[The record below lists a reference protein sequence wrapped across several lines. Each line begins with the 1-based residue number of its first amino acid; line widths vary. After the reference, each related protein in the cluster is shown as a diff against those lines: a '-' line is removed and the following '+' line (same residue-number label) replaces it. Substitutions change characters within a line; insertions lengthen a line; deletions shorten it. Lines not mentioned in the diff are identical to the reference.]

1 MALEDVKDLE
11 KALRDAI
18 DMIKDLQCTDQ
29 ADSGVMDR
37 FQKILVMLDFSL
49 IKMRSSNPVG
59 NFNLTDSKGDFSD
72 TPSLFSNIPEEI
84 RDKLETMSRYKTY
97 SIGEVVIREGDVSD
111 ALYVIESGKVMIYIE
126 SADSLV
132 VLSTLATG
140 DFFGEMALLTSKPRS
155 ATVKALSDLV
165 ALEIKRDDLIKEIYE
180 HPEIIR
186 SFAGQLE
193 VRIRNM
199 RKYLELQ

>member
-18 DMIKDLQCTDQ
+18 DVIKDLQSTDQ
-29 ADSGVMDR
+29 ADSSVMDR
-37 FQKILVMLDFSL
+37 FQKILVTLDFSL
-49 IKMRSSNPVG
+49 IKMRSQASIG
-59 NFNLTDSKGDFSD
+59 NFNLTDSESGLAD
-72 TPSLFSNIPEEI
+72 TPSLFSSISEKI
-84 RDKLETMSRYKTY
+84 RDKLESMSRYRTFG
-97 SIGEVVIREGDVSD
+97 IGDIIIKEGDASD
-111 ALYVIESGKVMIYIE
+111 TLYVIESGKVMIYIE
-126 SADSLV
+126 SDDNMV

-140 DFFGEMALLTSKPRS
+140 DFFGEMALLTGKPRS

>member
-1 MALEDVKDLE
+1 
-11 KALRDAI
+11 
-18 DMIKDLQCTDQ
+18 
-29 ADSGVMDR
+29 
-37 FQKILVMLDFSL
+37 
-49 IKMRSSNPVG
+49 
-59 NFNLTDSKGDFSD
+59 
-72 TPSLFSNIPEEI
+72 
-84 RDKLETMSRYKTY
+84 
-97 SIGEVVIREGDVSD
+97 
-111 ALYVIESGKVMIYIE
+111 
-126 SADSLV
+126 
-132 VLSTLATG
+132 
-140 DFFGEMALLTSKPRS
+140 MALLTGKPRS